1 MTDRTW
7 DRIGAVCGILGP
19 VLLQVGFGV
28 RSSGWGALS
37 AKAQGL
43 LEAKGVRE

>member
-1 MTDRTW
+1 MTGRTW
-7 DRIGAVCGILGP
+7 DRIGAVCSLLDP
-19 VLLQVGFGV
+19 VLLQVGVAV